1 MRKSI
6 PIIAAAIVAV
16 VATGPVMANENKP
29 AKKDAAEAP
38 SAQPVDDTWITT
50 KVKSTLLADTAVAG
64 TKIDVDTVNGVVYL
78 TGTAGSQFLSRIE
91 RIFTGQPPRGSNV
104 VLSLDADVQRAAYE
118 ALGDLQGAVLAI
130 EPSTGRVLAMV
141 TSPSYDTNLLAS
153 HNTTEVNA
161 TLVRTG
167 PPEAWE
173 IATSLMS
180 PLPISRPTVVALRP
194 KNPM

>member
-78 TGTAGSQFLSRIE
+78 TGTAGSQAQVDAAKKLAAGIQGVSKVDA
-91 RIFTGQPPRGSNV
+91 SKLKV
-104 VLSLDADVQRAAYE
+104 VP
-118 ALGDLQGAVLAI
+118 GG
-130 EPSTGRVLAMV
+130 
-141 TSPSYDTNLLAS
+141 
-153 HNTTEVNA
+153 
-161 TLVRTG
+161 
-167 PPEAWE
+167 
-173 IATSLMS
+173 
-180 PLPISRPTVVALRP
+180 
-194 KNPM
+194 